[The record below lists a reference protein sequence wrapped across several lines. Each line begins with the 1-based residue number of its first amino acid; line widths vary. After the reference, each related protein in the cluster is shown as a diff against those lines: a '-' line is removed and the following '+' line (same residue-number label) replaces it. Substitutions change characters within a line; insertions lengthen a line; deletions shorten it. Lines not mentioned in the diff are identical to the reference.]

1 MTVRVFAFSLLVG
14 CAATFG
20 QQPLPTSG
28 VEGADCNDKAHSYWD
43 APPSFWDKFYKE
55 CPPKQVRTL
64 GGEPVY
70 ASRGDVRSTVLEHPI
85 PALPRNSERTS
96 AEVTLAVIVRKTGQV
111 ADAGVVRSS
120 GDKPIDDL
128 ALQTVRTWRFRPAR
142 RSGKSVAVQENLN
155 VVFDRDR

>member
-1 MTVRVFAFSLLVG
+1 MTTARVLAFFLWVG

-28 VEGADCNDKAHSYWD
+28 VEGADCHDKAHSYWD

-55 CPPKQVRTL
+55 CPPRQVRTL
-64 GGEPVY
+64 DGEAVY

-85 PALPRNSERTS
+85 PALPRNGEKIG
-96 AEVTLAVIVRKTGQV
+96 AEVTLAVIVSRTGLV
-111 ADAGVVRSS
+111 ANASVVRSS
-120 GDKPIDDL
+120 ADKAIDDL

-142 RSGKSVAVQENLN
+142 
-155 VVFDRDR
+155 